1 MISVRLERYTKIVD
15 WDYGYLVVMAKYKG
29 LDEVEEYID
38 LTESSKS
45 PASTANIR
53 LTRKNYSLVKRKYLM
68 SFLKECSKY
77 KGLQTRKA
85 VFVTIL

>member
-45 PASTANIR
+45 PASIANIR